1 MISSIDKHTALVL
14 IDLQKGVVKMK
25 TVHPTKNILLKSAM
39 LVDVFRAANLPIV
52 IVHVNPLGAA
62 WTKTRVEVTSLP
74 QNSILQKFA
83 KVTLPMTG
91 FKDIVQEIKTQPE
104 DILIEKGSWNAFFE
118 TSLDDELKKRKVTQL
133 VFAGISTSIGVEGTA
148 RAASELGYNL
158 IFVTDALT
166 DKVKEAHD
174 NSINNIF
181 PRIGEL
187 GTVMEITRKLSSKCN
202 KSTL

>member
-1 MISSIDKHTALVL
+1 MISSIDKQTALVL
-14 IDLQKGVVKMK
+14 IDLQKGIVKMK
-25 TVHPTKNILLKSAM
+25 FIHPIKNILLKSSM

-52 IVHVNPLGAA
+52 IVHVNPLGSAS
-62 WTKTRVEVTSLP
+62 TKTRVEVTLLP
-74 QNSILQKFA
+74 KNGLLQKFA
-83 KVTLPMTG
+83 KVALPITG
-91 FKDIVQEIKTQPE
+91 FTDPVPEIKSCPE
-104 DILIEKGSWNAFFE
+104 DILIEKSSWNAFYE

-158 IFVTDALT
+158 IFITDALT
-166 DKVKEAHD
+166 DRVKEAHD

-187 GTVMEITRKLSSKCN
+187 GTVMDITRILSSKGN
-202 KSTL
+202 K